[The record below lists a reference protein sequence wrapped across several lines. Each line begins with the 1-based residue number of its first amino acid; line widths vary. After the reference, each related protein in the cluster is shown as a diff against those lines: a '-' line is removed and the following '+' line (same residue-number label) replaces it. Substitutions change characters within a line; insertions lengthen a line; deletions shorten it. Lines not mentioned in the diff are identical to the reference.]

1 MTAEARPE
9 AAQIHTVAVI
19 GAGTMG
25 AGMAGELARAGCPV
39 RLVDLSDDVLQQG
52 VQRLDAAQRALI
64 DAELLTAGEAVEARQ
79 RVTPLTSLRDACDG
93 VDLVI
98 EAVSESM
105 SVKQEMFR
113 RFDEWCSP
121 TAVLASN
128 TSGLSITQIAT
139 ATRRPEL
146 VAGMHFWNPPHIV
159 PLVEVTRGR
168 QTGDATADLLM
179 DLARRVGKRPIL
191 VRHDVPGFV
200 GNRLQFAVMRE
211 ALHILQEGIASAAD
225 IDVAMTAGPGLRYGF
240 LGPLLTA
247 DLGGLDIFH
256 SISSYLFAELCSDQ
270 HPPAV
275 LEQLVDE
282 GKLGAKTGAGFYP
295 YGDQDVDEIIATR
308 DRVLL
313 GFLKVLREQEDA
325 P

>member
-1 MTAEARPE
+1 MTTETRTEADG
-9 AAQIHTVAVI
+9 ALAVTVV

-25 AGMAGELARAGCPV
+25 AGIAGELARSGCPV
-39 RLVDLSDDVLQQG
+39 RLVDLSDGLLQQG
-52 VQRLDAAQRALI
+52 MQRLDAAQRVLI
-64 DAELLTAGEAVEARQ
+64 EAELLTARDAVEARE
-79 RVTPLTSLRDACDG
+79 RVATVTSLRTACDG
-93 VDLVI
+93 ADLVI

-113 RFDEWCSP
+113 RFDEWCP
-121 TAVLASN
+121 PAAVLASN
-128 TSGLSITQIAT
+128 TSGLSITEIAA
-139 ATRRPEL
+139 ATQRPEQ
-146 VAGMHFWNPPHIV
+146 VAGVHFWNPPHIV
-159 PLVEVTRGR
+159 PLVEVTCGR
-168 QTGDATADLLM
+168 LTSEATAELLM

-211 ALHILQEGIASAAD
+211 AMHILQEGIASAED

-270 HPPAV
+270 QPPDLLAD
-275 LEQLVDE
+275 LVRQ
-282 GKLGAKTGAGFYP
+282 GNLGAKTGAGFYP
-295 YGDQDVDEIIATR
+295 YADQDLGEIIATR

-313 GFLKVLREQEDA
+313 GFLKVLKEQEDA
-325 P
+325 Q

>member
-1 MTAEARPE
+1 MTTQARVDTGH
-9 AAQIHTVAVI
+9 ALSVAVI

-25 AGMAGELARAGCPV
+25 AGIAGELARAGCPV
-39 RLVDLSDDVLQQG
+39 RLVDLSEEVLQQG
-52 VQRLDAAQRALI
+52 MHRLDAAQRALLE
-64 DAELLTAGEAVEARQ
+64 AELLAPGEAVEARG
-79 RVTPLTSLRDACDG
+79 RVTALTSLREACDG

-113 RFDEWCSP
+113 RFDEWCQP
-121 TAVLASN
+121 GAVLASN

-139 ATRRPEL
+139 ATQRPEL

-168 QTGDATADLLM
+168 LTTGSTTHLLM
-179 DLARRVGKRPIL
+179 SLARDMGKRPIL
-191 VRHDVPGFV
+191 VRSDVPGFV

-211 ALHILQEGIASAAD
+211 ALHILQEGIASAED

-247 DLGGLDIFH
+247 DLGGLDVFH

-275 LEQLVDE
+275 LEKLVDQ
-282 GKLGAKTGAGFYP
+282 GKLGAKTGSGFYP
-295 YGDQDVDEIIATR
+295 YADQDLTEIIATR

-313 GFLKVLREQEDA
+313 GFLKVLRDQEGTQ
-325 P
+325 